1 MTSNWSRIVGLS
13 KYVARSKAGVCCLIH
28 KYCLMYAGVNS
39 IFNNYYQCKNF
50 LNFVVTE
57 GCCDLLAMFL
67 LKTYKWKYDTNYRG
81 TVGLGLHKYQDS
93 CLAVPCKDEQ
103 S

>member
-39 IFNNYYQCKNF
+39 IFDNYYQCKNF

-57 GCCDLLAMFL
+57 GCCDLLAMFFSQNL
-67 LKTYKWKYDTNYRG
+67 QMEARYKLQGYSGPWA
-81 TVGLGLHKYQDS
+81 S
-93 CLAVPCKDEQ
+93 
-103 S
+103 